1 MSSLKVQNIRD
12 ATGTCGLTRDGST
25 WKIDNATGNGNL
37 TVNTLQIDG
46 TVTGNASNRFLPSQ
60 SGASGKIL
68 KSNGSTGFWE
78 TFDGPSG
85 NLTSMNVYTGS
96 STWNRPSNVR
106 YVHVQVIGGGGGG
119 GGHGEGGG
127 AGGYSEEVINV
138 ESISSVSVSVSGES
152 SGTYYRGGAGNGGS
166 SSFGGYLSAS
176 GGYGANRNH
185 QHCGGLGGVGSGGN
199 LNIYGGGGDQH
210 HDGGSSNANSG
221 RGFWGA
227 CVAGG
232 HPQGGNFSHNH
243 QNHSP
248 PGSGGNG
255 GYFNGHRGSN
265 GRPGLVVVT
274 NYL

>member
-46 TVTGNASNRFLPSQ
+46 TITGNSANRFLPSH

-68 KSNGSTGFWE
+68 KSNGSTGYWE
-78 TFDGPSG
+78 TFSGPAG
-85 NLTSMNVYTGS
+85 NLTSMSVYTGS
-96 STWNRPSNVR
+96 STWNKPSNVR
-106 YVHVQVIGGGGGG
+106 YIHVQVIGGGGGG

-127 AGGYSEEVINV
+127 AGGYSEEIINV
-138 ESISSVSVSVSGES
+138 ESISSVSVGVSGES
-152 SGTYYRGGAGNGGS
+152 SGTYYRGGAGNGGG
-166 SSFGGYLSAS
+166 SSFGSYLSAG

-255 GYFNGHRGSN
+255 GYFNSHRGSN

-274 NYL
+274 HYL